1 VKSAVDVSSSA
12 LYRLTIRIRSDDTI
26 RSNTNTVN
34 TLFGP
39 LFGTEANTKQ
49 IFGTSLIIKKNINSL
64 NSPLLYDTETVS
76 LYVSAARVC
85 RDHSRLAQAQGC
97 RSAM

>member
-26 RSNTNTVN
+26 RQNTN

-39 LFGTEANTKQ
+39 LLGTEANTKQ
-49 IFGTSLIIKKNINSL
+49 IFGTSLIRTQFMIMLDYAN
-64 NSPLLYDTETVS
+64 T
-76 LYVSAARVC
+76 
-85 RDHSRLAQAQGC
+85 H
-97 RSAM
+97 